1 MLWKSY
7 TLQDHHALNYYYI
20 IKFIFINPSY
30 AFWSMFGTV
39 LVIFLQEITHQNLD
53 SNKAT
58 LNFHKSN
65 LIGLDMTKIVS
76 FNENN

>member
-1 MLWKSY
+1 
-7 TLQDHHALNYYYI
+7 
-20 IKFIFINPSY
+20 
-30 AFWSMFGTV
+30 MFGTV